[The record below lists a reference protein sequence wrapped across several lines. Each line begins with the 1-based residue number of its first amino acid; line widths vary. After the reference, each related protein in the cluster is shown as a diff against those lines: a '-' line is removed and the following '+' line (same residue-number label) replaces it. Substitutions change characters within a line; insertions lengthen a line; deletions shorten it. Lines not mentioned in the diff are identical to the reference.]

1 MKANLTQHA
10 ALMENRFTEDNDI
23 EDENWRVS
31 NPCAFDFL
39 FYGVRTGSYIIM
51 LVFVP
56 NLCNFLEDTVTVMRD
71 FDMERGTL
79 DFRTPLDGRD
89 A

>member
-23 EDENWRVS
+23 EDESWRVS

-56 NLCNFLEDTVTVMRD
+56 NLCVLIYFFRRYSDCH
-71 FDMERGTL
+71 ER
-79 DFRTPLDGRD
+79 F
-89 A
+89 